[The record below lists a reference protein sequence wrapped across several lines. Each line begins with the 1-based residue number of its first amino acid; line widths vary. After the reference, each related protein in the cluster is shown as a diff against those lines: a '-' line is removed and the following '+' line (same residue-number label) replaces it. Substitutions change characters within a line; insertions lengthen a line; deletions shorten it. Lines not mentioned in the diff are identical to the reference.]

1 MKKKSKF
8 SPRSRLAKEKQ
19 RRSGDQGTR
28 DTPAVEEEYDQTGE
42 IIDDALMDLA
52 VGDVIPTTSN
62 SG

>member
-19 RRSGDQGTR
+19 RRSGDQGTS
-28 DTPAVEEEYDQTGE
+28 DTPAVEEYDQTGE